1 MSAFLS
7 MVKRTTGLDLP
18 DIDFNKALNL
28 TNILPSDL
36 GDVVELWST
45 IEAVKNGTKTQK
57 QLDEAWAASSEATK
71 ASLEMMLSSQEDFT
85 EGGDAMMENLKMLTD
100 EFGTFGQISPD
111 IFDEFAEYLSKQRA
125 SEESSNADL
134 VSEAITQYKKDVKDL
149 SDEDLLELDKL
160 EKNFRDMSDKD
171 LNQLYGNTVNRDINA
186 AAGAPNVDDYLSA
199 LELRDEA
206 ALGAA
211 PDIMEKSRQT
221 DEIASKFFQL
231 RQANSDAAIQE
242 QYEQARVDLP
252 DGMKNSTMAVQL
264 EKARMNLAAE
274 KANENLLAAFD
285 DAYAYMNNV
294 SGSTAA
300 QQNLGMNERNMSR
313 NIYGDSIGATTS
325 NQALGMNERNMT
337 RNLRGDAVNEN
348 SVMFTNA
355 LAGGNYGQGKFSR
368 QKGLDGMNLTYAN
381 TLNNAPIG
389 DINNLRGMR
398 NNTALTD
405 MNNALTAVSN
415 RADVAQG
422 YMNNTMDLY
431 SKPYSYTAGGY
442 NATNTA
448 AKGTIGGL
456 SNNVS
461 YAANAATNA
470 GSAVGSMYDTMKKK
484 GYFDSIR
491 LPWASE
497 A

>member
-1 MSAFLS
+1 MSILTDWAKENLG
-7 MVKRTTGLDLP
+7 VDLP

-28 TNILPSDL
+28 KNVLPSNM

-45 IEAVKNGTKTQK
+45 IQAVKNGNKTQA

-71 ASLEMMLSSQEDFT
+71 ASLEMMLSSQEDYS
-85 EGGDAMMENLKMLTD
+85 EGGDAMMENLKTLTD

-111 IFDEFAEYLSKQRA
+111 IFDEFAEYLSTQR
-125 SEESSNADL
+125 SNEESSNADL
-134 VSEAITQYKKDVKDL
+134 VSSAITQYKEDVKDL

-160 EKNFRDMSDKD
+160 EKNFREMSDED
-171 LNQLYGNTVNRDINA
+171 LTQLYGNTVNRDINS

-199 LELRDEA
+199 LELRDED
-206 ALGAA
+206 ALSVA

-221 DEIASKFFQL
+221 DEVASKFFQL
-231 RQANSDAAIQE
+231 RQANSDKAINE

-294 SGSTAA
+294 TGSTEA

-325 NQALGMNERNMT
+325 NQSLGMNERNMT

-355 LAGGNYGQGKFSR
+355 LAGGNYGQGKFSL

-389 DINNLRGMR
+389 DINSLRSMR
-398 NNTALTD
+398 NNTAMTD

-422 YMNNTMDLY
+422 YINNTMDIY

-442 NATNTA
+442 NETNTA
-448 AKGTIGGL
+448 GKGTIGGL

-461 YAANAATNA
+461 YAANAATQA
-470 GSAVGSMYDTMKKK
+470 GSAVGSMYDTLDKK
-484 GYFDSIR
+484 GYFKNIKLR
-491 LPWASE
+491 YE
-497 A
+497 

>member
-1 MSAFLS
+1 MSILTDWAKENLG
-7 MVKRTTGLDLP
+7 VDLP

-28 TNILPSDL
+28 KNVLPSNM

-45 IEAVKNGTKTQK
+45 IQAVKNGNKTQA

-71 ASLEMMLSSQEDFT
+71 ASLEMMLSSQEDYS
-85 EGGDAMMENLKMLTD
+85 EGGDAMMENLKTLTE

-111 IFDEFAEYLSKQRA
+111 IFDEFAEYLSTQR
-125 SEESSNADL
+125 SNEESSNADL
-134 VSEAITQYKKDVKDL
+134 VSSAITQYKEDVKDL

-160 EKNFRDMSDKD
+160 EKNFREMSDED
-171 LNQLYGNTVNRDINA
+171 LTQLYGNTVNRDINS

-199 LELRDEA
+199 LELRDED
-206 ALGAA
+206 ALSVA

-221 DEIASKFFQL
+221 DEVASKFFQL
-231 RQANSDAAIQE
+231 RQANSDKAINE

-294 SGSTAA
+294 TGSTEA

-325 NQALGMNERNMT
+325 NQSLGMNERNMT

-355 LAGGNYGQGKFSR
+355 LAGGNYGQGKFSL

-389 DINNLRGMR
+389 DINSLRSMR
-398 NNTALTD
+398 NNTAMTD

-422 YMNNTMDLY
+422 YINNTMDIY

-442 NATNTA
+442 NETNTA
-448 AKGTIGGL
+448 GKGTIGGL

-461 YAANAATNA
+461 YAANAATQA
-470 GSAVGSMYDTMKKK
+470 GSAVGSMYDTLDKK
-484 GYFDSIR
+484 GYFKNIKLR
-491 LPWASE
+491 YE
-497 A
+497 

>member
-1 MSAFLS
+1 MSMLTDFVNDKL
-7 MVKRTTGLDLP
+7 GINLP

-28 TNILPSDL
+28 KNVLPSDM

-45 IEAVKNGTKTQK
+45 IQAVQNGNKTQA

-71 ASLEMMLSSQEDFT
+71 ASLEMMLSSQEDYS
-85 EGGDAMMENLKMLTD
+85 EGGDAMMENLKTLTD

-111 IFDEFAEYLSKQRA
+111 IFEEFAEYLSTQR
-125 SEESSNADL
+125 SNEESSNASL

-160 EKNFRDMSDKD
+160 EKNFRDMSDED
-171 LNQLYGNTVNRDINA
+171 LTHLYGNTVNRDINS

-199 LELRDEA
+199 LELRDEE

-221 DEIASKFFQL
+221 DEVASKFFQL
-231 RQANSDAAIQE
+231 RQANSDKAINE

-252 DGMKNSTMAVQL
+252 DGMRNSTMAVQL

-294 SGSTAA
+294 TGSTEA

-355 LAGGNYGQGKFSR
+355 LAGGNYGQGKFSL

-389 DINNLRGMR
+389 DINSLRSMR
-398 NNTALTD
+398 NNTAMTD

-422 YMNNTMDLY
+422 YINNTMDIY

-442 NATNTA
+442 NETNTA
-448 AKGTIGGL
+448 GKGTIGGL
-456 SNNVS
+456 SSNVS
-461 YAANAATNA
+461 YAANAATQA
-470 GSAVGSMYDTMKKK
+470 GSAVGSMYDTLEKK
-484 GYFDSIR
+484 GYFDGIK
-491 LPWASE
+491 LKYE
-497 A
+497 